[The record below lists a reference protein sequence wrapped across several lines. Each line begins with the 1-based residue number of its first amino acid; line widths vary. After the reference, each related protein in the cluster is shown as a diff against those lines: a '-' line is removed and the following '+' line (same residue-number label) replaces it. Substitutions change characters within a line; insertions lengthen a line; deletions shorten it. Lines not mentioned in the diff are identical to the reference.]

1 MSFRDKIV
9 RYCEDILR
17 LDCDACVF
25 EEACDKISGA
35 RVPNRFTDDEIVL
48 MHEYIYDSRQKINT
62 LIAETA
68 SIMAEIS
75 ADKSK
80 GGQHEQE
87 NDS

>member
-9 RYCEDILR
+9 GYCENVLHI
-17 LDCDACVF
+17 DCDVCVF

-48 MHEYIYDSRQKINT
+48 MREYIYDSRQKINT

-68 SIMAEIS
+68 SIMADIS
-75 ADKSK
+75 AEKSK
-80 GGQHEQE
+80 GGQDE
-87 NDS
+87 